1 MKRIVT
7 LLVVITCVL
16 GTAFAQTL
24 KFGHI
29 NSQELIG
36 LMPERDSALVKL
48 QSYTQ
53 ELEDTIA
60 EMQQEYQT
68 KYNTYQQRQA
78 TWSAAVLESKQREL
92 IELQQRLEQ
101 FSQERNRNTSK
112 CSKSCFHR
120 SSRKQIRRL
129 KK

>member
-36 LMPERDSALVKL
+36 LMPERI
-48 QSYTQ
+48 QP
-53 ELEDTIA
+53 
-60 EMQQEYQT
+60 
-68 KYNTYQQRQA
+68 
-78 TWSAAVLESKQREL
+78 W
-92 IELQQRLEQ
+92 
-101 FSQERNRNTSK
+101 
-112 CSKSCFHR
+112 
-120 SSRKQIRRL
+120 
-129 KK
+129 